1 MNLNI
6 LNENLDN
13 IENSNVLE
21 ISNLSNSTQ
30 NNNINKQNLFFP
42 KTIIKII

>member
-6 LNENLDN
+6 LNENLDD
-13 IENSNVLE
+13 IDISNVLE

-30 NNNINKQNLFFP
+30 NNNINKQNHFFSH
-42 KTIIKII
+42 